1 MCSLH
6 ARRVDTTFTSLFPF
20 PSLPSLP
27 SLYYHHQH
35 RHQHQHQTHHH
46 QHQHQQQQQQQQQ
59 QHLQKKKRF
68 SPPVRSGLLVY
79 IRALLLLLLLL
90 LRRFRC
96 FLNCGPCRASTASSV
111 GRQLQARDRFG
122 ACRNSTASSRSL
134 AALPQV
140 KGTTQWRD
148 WSSEGQTQ
156 WQCFPSCDA
165 CWG

>member
-20 PSLPSLP
+20 PSFPPFPPFPILPP
-27 SLYYHHQH
+27 PAPAPAPAPGPDPPPPAPAPA
-35 RHQHQHQTHHH
+35 TATTTTTTFA
-46 QHQHQQQQQQQQQ
+46 
-59 QHLQKKKRF
+59 KKKRF

-111 GRQLQARDRFG
+111 GRQLQARDRCG
-122 ACRNSTASSRSL
+122 ACRNSSASSRSL

-140 KGTTQWRD
+140 KGTTQ
-148 WSSEGQTQ
+148 
-156 WQCFPSCDA
+156 
-165 CWG
+165 